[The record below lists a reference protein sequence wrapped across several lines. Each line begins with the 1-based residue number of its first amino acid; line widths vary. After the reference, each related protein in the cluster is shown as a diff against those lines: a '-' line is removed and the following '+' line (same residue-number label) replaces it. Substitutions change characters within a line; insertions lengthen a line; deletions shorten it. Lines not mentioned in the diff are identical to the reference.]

1 MSERQHPYTTVT
13 TRSGR
18 TTWPNSLILSQN
30 EEENARTNRLHLT

>member
-18 TTWPNSLILSQN
+18 TTRPNSLIWSQN